1 MPSGSATSFHGAS
14 ESAAAFSH
22 SAFAAGSAALARLSA
37 LANGRGWRL
46 AVIERCPFVR
56 GERPLFS
63 GINAAIDELLEA
75 GSAQPDEAVGRAIGG
90 LNRKGRPEPPSSTRE
105 EKAQQSESGA

>member
-1 MPSGSATSFHGAS
+1 MPSRSATSFHGAS

-37 LANGRGWRL
+37 LANGRRRGWRL
-46 AVIERCPFVR
+46 AVIGRCPFVR

-63 GINAAIDELLEA
+63 GINAAIDELLEEL
-75 GSAQPDEAVGRAIGG
+75 EAH
-90 LNRKGRPEPPSSTRE
+90 SQTRH
-105 EKAQQSESGA
+105 